1 MIKQQQ
7 RRLAL
12 VRLQAMIA
20 GMARREAMRGL
31 ADALDE
37 ERRRSALAQRSAD
50 LLAQAG
56 ARAGAATGDD
66 LARRA
71 RFAAGIARIAA
82 DAAAASGDALRQA
95 DWQAS
100 QLAAA
105 EVRARR
111 LAELEIAAASA
122 LVQAQEQRAAQTGAA
137 MARKLQR
144 RSNTPFGEP
153 ARASDAAPDPA

>member
-1 MIKQQQ
+1 MIKQQ

-50 LLAQAG
+50 LLASAG
-56 ARAGAATGDD
+56 VRAGAATGDD

-71 RFAAGIARIAA
+71 RFAAGVARIAG

-111 LAELEIAAASA
+111 LAELEIAAANA
-122 LVQAQEQRAAQTGAA
+122 LVQAQDQRAAQLGAA
-137 MARKLQR
+137 MARKLHR
-144 RSNTPFGEP
+144 RSHTPFGET
-153 ARASDAAPDPA
+153 ARAADAASNPA